1 MKVPENRPG
10 RQLIFP
16 RLGPMRNRTKTVG
29 SFLVFIALAALWAT
43 RATAASSPASAGVVR
58 VLSQQ
63 PRAGQAGI
71 DITVLT
77 VDYPPGGT
85 TSPHEH
91 PGTTYAYVLEGAVVS
106 KLDDGPTQTFT
117 KGQMWTEQPHDHHMI
132 SKNASSTEPA
142 KLLVLMIAPHG
153 AQLTTFLH

>member
-1 MKVPENRPG
+1 
-10 RQLIFP
+10 
-16 RLGPMRNRTKTVG
+16 MRCRTTIIG
-29 SFLVFIALAALWAT
+29 SAFVFIAVAALGVAC
-43 RATAASSPASAGVVR
+43 AAAASSPASAGVVH

-63 PRAGQAGI
+63 PLAGQTGTDVTI
-71 DITVLT
+71 LT
-77 VDYPPGGT
+77 VDYPPGGST
-85 TSPHEH
+85 PPHEH
-91 PGTTYAYVLEGAVVS
+91 PGTTYAYVLQGSVLS

-117 KGQMWTEQPHDHHMI
+117 KGQMWAEQPHEHHMI